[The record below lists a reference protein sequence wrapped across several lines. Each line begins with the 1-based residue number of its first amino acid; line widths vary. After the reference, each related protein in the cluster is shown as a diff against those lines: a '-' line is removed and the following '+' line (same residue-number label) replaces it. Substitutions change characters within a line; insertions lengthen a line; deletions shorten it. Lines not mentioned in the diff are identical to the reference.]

1 MNCTAQLIRP
11 SDMKVLKVDSITK
24 DTYKDCEIEIL
35 ARNLKEYKDGRYWK
49 IISINKNFNF
59 FNLIYLSNKFVFPV
73 TVDTVETII

>member
-49 IISINKNFNF
+49 IISINN
-59 FNLIYLSNKFVFPV
+59 
-73 TVDTVETII
+73 